1 MNILIFSM
9 FSKMKGHPMRI
20 HNCFFTVVEFS
31 IQGESMH
38 TLSLKIH
45 SNVVKVT
52 LEYGE

>member
-1 MNILIFSM
+1 VNIQIFSM
-9 FSKMKGHPMRI
+9 FSKMKSHPMRI

-31 IQGESMH
+31 IQGEFLH

-45 SNVVKVT
+45 SHVVKDT